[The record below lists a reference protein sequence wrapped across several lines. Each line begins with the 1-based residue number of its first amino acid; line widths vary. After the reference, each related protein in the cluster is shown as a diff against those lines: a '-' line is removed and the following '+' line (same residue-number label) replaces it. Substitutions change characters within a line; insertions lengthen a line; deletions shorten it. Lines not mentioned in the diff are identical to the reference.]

1 MTTLNIVNKS
11 PFEKRSLDQCL
22 ARISD
27 GDGLLLI
34 EDATVVAASGTAYE
48 TQLADA
54 AGSNSLYVLQ
64 PDLEARGF
72 ADNALVKGFS
82 TVDYK
87 GFVALAAEYDKVHS
101 WL

>member
-22 ARISD
+22 SRISE

-34 EDATVVAASGTAYE
+34 EDAVLAAVNGTIFQQKLLESGKNNR
-48 TQLADA
+48 LF
-54 AGSNSLYVLQ
+54 VLQ
-64 PDLEARGF
+64 PDLAARGF
-72 ADNALVKGFS
+72 ENGKLVDGFKS
-82 TVDYK
+82 VDYK
-87 GFVALAAEYDKVHS
+87 GFVALVTEHDRVHS